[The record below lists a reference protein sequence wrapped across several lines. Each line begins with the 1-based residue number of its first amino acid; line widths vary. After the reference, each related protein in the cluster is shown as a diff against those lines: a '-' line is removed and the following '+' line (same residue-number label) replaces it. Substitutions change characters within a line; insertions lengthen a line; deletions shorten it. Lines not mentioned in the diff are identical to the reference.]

1 MIDLTPNPKQ
11 LQYWIDKISY
21 PHSEGVGPSSLD
33 EELACLAY
41 RAGADYEL
49 EKCCEWLD
57 AACLH
62 LDGSYL
68 RSDRR
73 PKPPSGAEQALAALG
88 RAPKVGAPTITI
100 DAEQYDT
107 ILLALHRFKELEA
120 LPND

>member
-49 EKCCEWLD
+49 EKCCAWLAKYRKPIL
-57 AACLH
+57 AADLK
-62 LDGSYL
+62 YV
-68 RSDRR
+68 RR
-73 PKPPSGAEQALAALG
+73 PNPPTLAEQATANLDDAVMRGDCITTTDAMPSLRSALA
-88 RAPKVGAPTITI
+88 R
-100 DAEQYDT
+100 
-107 ILLALHRFKELEA
+107 LAELEA
-120 LPND
+120 LHND